1 MALLTLQNVTKAFG
15 PLTVLDGVNLV
26 AHPGEKVGLVGANG
40 AGKTTV
46 FRLMIGQINPDI
58 GEVSRSRGLRIGYL
72 PQQPELDSTQTLF
85 AEARGALDEVT
96 TLETRLA
103 ELSERIAQ
111 HSDPVE
117 QRRLMDQYDRLQAH
131 FETAGGYDYEVQI
144 GEVLGG
150 LGFSPADYDTPI
162 STLSGGQKCR
172 LALARLLLNDAD
184 LLLLD
189 EPTNHLD
196 IPASSW
202 LEKWLLDYKG
212 CAIVVSHDRY
222 LLSRVVG
229 KIIEV
234 ENRQL
239 TVWGCGYAEYTQ
251 ARSLARLTARRA
263 YDKQQAHVAKEKRFI
278 ESIIATKRGSTAK
291 GRRTRLERMEREGG
305 MLAKPTGPAP
315 DLAVNFKSTSR
326 GGDMVLRCENVH
338 KRFGDVV
345 LFAGFDFE
353 MGRGEKVGI
362 LGDNGVG
369 KTTLLKMALGQVAP
383 DQGAV
388 RLYENLRVGYY
399 DQEQTTLNLD
409 NTVIDEIMPQRSA
422 DEEQRVRSFLAGFL
436 FFGDEVFKKVGRLSG
451 GEQSRVMLARQVWAR
466 PHVLILDE
474 PTNHLDIP
482 GREALEKALIEFD
495 GSVLVVS
502 HDRYFLDRVVQ
513 RLIVLER
520 GRYEDYPG
528 NYSFYAARKEAEA
541 RRAAVAKDAARHAR
555 GPVRTPPR
563 KRAADKAPP
572 DPYAAMSLKQ
582 IEGLIEQK
590 QRRVDEIEEAFARPD
605 LYQDHQRVAKLREE
619 YDAVRAEVEAITA
632 VWLERVEQMG

>member
-46 FRLMIGQINPDI
+46 FRLMIGQISPDI

-111 HSDPVE
+111 HSNPVE
-117 QRRLMDQYDRLQAH
+117 QRRLMDQYDRLQAR

-150 LGFSPADYDTPI
+150 LGFSPADYDAPV

-172 LALARLLLNDAD
+172 LALARLLLNEAD

-222 LLSRVVG
+222 LLSRVVS

-234 ENRQL
+234 DNRQL
-239 TVWGCGYAEYTQ
+239 TIWGCGYAEYTQ
-251 ARSLARLTARRA
+251 ARSLARLSARRA

-291 GRRTRLERMEREGG
+291 GRRTRLERMEREGH
-305 MLAKPTGPAP
+305 MLAKPTGPAA
-315 DLAVNFKSTSR
+315 DLALNFKSTSR

-353 MGRGEKVGI
+353 MRRGEKVGI

-383 DQGAV
+383 DEGVV

-436 FFGDEVFKKVGRLSG
+436 FFGDEVFKKVGSLSG

-482 GREALEKALIEFD
+482 GREALERALITFD

-528 NYSFYAARKEAEA
+528 NYSFYASRKEAEA
-541 RRAAVAKDAARHAR
+541 RRATAAKEAAR

-563 KRAADKAPP
+563 KRAGGKAPA
-572 DPYAAMSLKQ
+572 DPYAGMSLRQ
-582 IEGLIEQK
+582 IEDLIEQK
-590 QRRVDEIEEAFARPD
+590 QQRLDEIEEIFARPD